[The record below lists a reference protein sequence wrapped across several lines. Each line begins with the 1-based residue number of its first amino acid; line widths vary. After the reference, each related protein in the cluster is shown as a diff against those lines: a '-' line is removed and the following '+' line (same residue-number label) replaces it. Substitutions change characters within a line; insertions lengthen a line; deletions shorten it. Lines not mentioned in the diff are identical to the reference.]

1 MENLELMNYMGCGMC
16 DNVNGAKC
24 VGKSTKVEIT
34 FKNDEYWDNGARM
47 VKVFNKGDV
56 VEGKAI
62 ILDNK
67 VYCASAESTIY
78 EGIIDF
84 IDLKNVESIKKI

>member
-24 VGKSTKVEIT
+24 VGKRSKVEIT
-34 FKNDEYWDNGARM
+34 FKNDEYWDNGGRM
-47 VKVFNKGDV
+47 VKVFHKGDV
-56 VEGKAI
+56 VEGEAI

-78 EGIIDF
+78 KGIEDF
-84 IDLKNVESIKKI
+84 IDLENVESIKKI